1 VNGLEYFAKQRLE
14 HNLLTCPTIL
24 LNTEGRVMIGPS
36 PLLANPSLLTRP
48 RSRPTNAVSLA
59 SPITMILYKSER

>member
-48 RSRPTNAVSLA
+48 TNAVSLA